1 MSDGQP
7 WWKPARTWRPRIRQR
22 QWLNKQRLYGFRGGE
37 DAPRRET
44 DIRDM
49 PAEEEQEQGG
59 SSSSPPADR

>member
-1 MSDGQP
+1 MEASKDV
-7 WWKPARTWRPRIRQR
+7 APRIRQR

-49 PAEEEQEQGG
+49 PPEEEQQQEEEE
-59 SSSSPPADR
+59 